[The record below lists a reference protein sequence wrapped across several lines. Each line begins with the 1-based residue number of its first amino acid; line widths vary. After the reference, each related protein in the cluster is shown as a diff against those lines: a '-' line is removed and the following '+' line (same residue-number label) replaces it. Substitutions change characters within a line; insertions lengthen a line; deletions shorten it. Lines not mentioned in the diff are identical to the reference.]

1 MNKWITLIGTLFISI
16 VFSITIK
23 TTIVNPYVGNI
34 LISGFL
40 GLLIIG
46 GLWIF
51 YKSDEKKSQKYLDG
65 FTPTN

>member
-46 GLWIF
+46 DFGIF